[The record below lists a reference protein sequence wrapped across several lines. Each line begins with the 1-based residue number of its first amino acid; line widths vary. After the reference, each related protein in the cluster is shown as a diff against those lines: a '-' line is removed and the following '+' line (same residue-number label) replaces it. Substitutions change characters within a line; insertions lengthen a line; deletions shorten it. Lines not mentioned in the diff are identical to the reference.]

1 MSRLFPIN
9 VIALFSVFLTAFTLS
24 ASCLA
29 QPYGMMPHMDDDD
42 MSEWRE
48 RQQNMGPGYGRMN
61 HIQSMTPM
69 NMMGSMM
76 MPGQMMGM
84 GSMMSSLMGLD
95 LTPNQRKEIRQITR
109 NLRKQHLEL
118 MSQSMDK
125 SDKLF
130 DLYMEDEPDP
140 TKVGDV
146 YGEIF
151 TIKRQM
157 IEQHIK
163 LRNDISKI
171 LNKDQR
177 EKLKKSDVYYGRQH
191 MMQ

>member
-1 MSRLFPIN
+1 MSRPFPLKFM
-9 VIALFSVFLTAFTLS
+9 ALFFVLVTASTLS
-24 ASCLA
+24 ASCIA
-29 QPYGMMPHMDDDD
+29 QPYGMMPHMDDDN
-42 MSEWRE
+42 MGEWRE
-48 RQQNMGPGYGRMN
+48 RQQNMRPDYGRINRM
-61 HIQSMTPM
+61 QS
-69 NMMGSMM
+69 MMGSMM

-84 GSMMSSLMGLD
+84 GSMMNSLVGLD
-95 LTPNQRKEIRQITR
+95 LATSQRKEIRKITR
-109 NLRKQHLEL
+109 NQRKQHLGL

-151 TIKRQM
+151 AIKRQM

-163 LRNDISKI
+163 LRNNISKI
-171 LNKDQR
+171 LNKEQR
-177 EKLKKSDVYYGRQH
+177 EKLKKSDVYYGRH
-191 MMQ
+191 YMMQ